1 MHNYLDFEKPISDL
15 EGKIHELKKIA
26 SEDESIDT
34 ADEVER
40 LKVRAR
46 EAMAEIY
53 SKLKPLAE
61 DAGRAPSAAPAF
73 PGICSQP
80 LHRIHA
86 AGRRPQV
93 CQ

>member
-26 SEDESIDT
+26 TEDESIDT
-34 ADEVER
+34 THEVER
-40 LKVRAR
+40 LEVRAR

-53 SKLKPLAE
+53 SKLILAE
-61 DAGRAPSAAPAF
+61 DAGRAPSAASAL
-73 PGICSQP
+73 PGICRQP

-86 AGRRPQV
+86 ARRRPQV
-93 CQ
+93 RQ